1 MCPFNGT
8 IQSRFVLI
16 LNIAKFSKSVI
27 KRFDKSD
34 KCNDWKLIHL
44 IAEMK
49 IKGYKRFLEKIEF
62 LEILIRSSSL
72 ESRGG
77 FRGWKYLLQ
86 SAPRISTLRIGAL
99 KFTGSWKRISQTQFH
114 LIAV

>member
-1 MCPFNGT
+1 MQRLEINSFNSRNENKG
-8 IQSRFVLI
+8 IQALFGENRI
-16 LNIAKFSKSVI
+16 
-27 KRFDKSD
+27 
-34 KCNDWKLIHL
+34 
-44 IAEMK
+44 
-49 IKGYKRFLEKIEF
+49 

>member
-1 MCPFNGT
+1 
-8 IQSRFVLI
+8 
-16 LNIAKFSKSVI
+16 
-27 KRFDKSD
+27 
-34 KCNDWKLIHL
+34 
-44 IAEMK
+44 MK
-49 IKGYKRFLEKIEF
+49 IKGYKLFLEKIEF